1 MTIPWKRLCLA
12 VALPAVAGLG
22 VFLILRAFEQN
33 LLYYYRPTQVLAG
46 EAPQYRDFRLAGLV
60 VTGSLQRDGDTL
72 DTEFVL
78 TDTEA
83 NIGVRYSGP
92 LPDLFR
98 EGQGVVAIGKLAADG
113 SFTAREVLARHD
125 ENYMPPEVADALK
138 QAGAEPVAP

>member
-1 MTIPWKRLCLA
+1 MTIPWKRLGWTL
-12 VALPAVAGLG
+12 ALPLVAGVG

-46 EAPQYRDFRLAGLV
+46 EAPKHRDFRLAGLV
-60 VTGSLQRDGDTL
+60 VEGSLLRDGDTL

-78 TDTEA
+78 TDTKA

-98 EGQGVVAIGKLAADG
+98 EGQGVVAIGKLAGDG
-113 SFTAREVLARHD
+113 SFMAREVLARHD
-125 ENYMPPEVADALK
+125 ENYMPPEVADALR
-138 QAGAEPVAP
+138 QAGVEPVAP